1 MNERLSY
8 LYLQYINETCT
19 QEELQELQSLIR
31 NAANHEDL
39 ANLLDDTWDKLDESN
54 LPDVPLD
61 KRNTIYHDILTAHPK
76 KRNKYTW
83 LYGVAA
89 MLLFLMA
96 VSGVYVYHVNNGQS
110 DIVRN
115 SELLVNDAAPGGNKA
130 HLTLADGS
138 VVNVDQIQ
146 DGQVRNDHGTKIMK
160 QNGQLFF
167 SRLQENTIDTGYNQ
181 IATPNG
187 GQYQV
192 ILPDGTHVWLN
203 AASSLRFPVVFN
215 QSERTVELSG
225 EAYFEVAK
233 NEQKPFRVNI
243 NQTTSIEVLGTHF
256 NVMAYANEHSVNTT
270 LLSGSIRIRN
280 GKHSALVLPGQQ
292 AQSDEAGIQLYTADL
307 EEAVAWKNGLFQFNS
322 TNLQTIMHQIERWYN
337 VKVRYTTDLSGK
349 RLTGLISRNT
359 NLSDVL
365 KMLELAG
372 SVHFQIDGTKIMV
385 SP

>member
-8 LYLQYINETCT
+8 LYLRYINETCT
-19 QEELQELQSLIR
+19 PEELQELQSLIK
-31 NAANHEDL
+31 NTANHEDL
-39 ANLLDDTWDKLDESN
+39 TRLLDSTWDELGASN
-54 LPDVPLD
+54 LSDVSKD
-61 KRNTIYHDILTAHPK
+61 KRNTIYHDILTTYPK
-76 KRNKYTW
+76 KRNPYTW

-89 MLLFLMA
+89 MLLFVIA
-96 VSGVYVYHVNNGQS
+96 VSGVYMHYLDNGQS

-115 SELLVNDAAPGGNKA
+115 SQPLVNDAAPGGNKA

-138 VVNVDQIQ
+138 VVHVDQIQ
-146 DGQVRNDHGTKIMK
+146 DGQVRNDQGTKIVK

-167 SRLQENTIDTGYNQ
+167 SRLQENTLDTGYNQ
-181 IATPNG
+181 ITIPNG

-215 QSERTVELSG
+215 KTERTVELTG
-225 EAYFEVAK
+225 EAYFEVAENK
-233 NEQKPFRVNI
+233 KQPFRVNI

-280 GKHSALVLPGQQ
+280 GKHSTLVLPGQQ
-292 AQSDEAGIQLYTADL
+292 ARSDEAGIQLYTADL
-307 EEAVAWKNGLFQFNS
+307 DEAVAWKNGLFQFNS

-337 VKVRYTTDLSGK
+337 VKVHYTTDLSGK

-359 NLSDVL
+359 HLSDVL